1 MSGGNLFSLFLIVGG
16 SIGGTA
22 IGVRIVDFGGG
33 TTGAAADR
41 TETAGLPADDE
52 RTD

>member
-1 MSGGNLFSLFLIVGG
+1 
-16 SIGGTA
+16 
-22 IGVRIVDFGGG
+22 VDFGGG
-33 TTGAAADR
+33 TTGAAAAADR